1 MTIMAD
7 VKMDDQIDYEA
18 LKKLDIETIP
28 FSKRIE
34 AFYEGTRAL
43 TDLSKQI
50 MIPQLTALIQ
60 PSRKEEIIK
69 GLYYRIYAW
78 MYSLVSLKE
87 IINFQA
93 AASVTR
99 SIFELL
105 LDIKLM
111 IEDKPKNSIAKFD
124 AFIEVEK
131 FRIAKKY
138 VDFKVKNPDLKY
150 VGGSGKEN
158 LVNKKGEEARINNL
172 IVTCWGKD
180 KKGRPMKVVHWTGW
194 KTDKRAQEAGKN
206 YELFYHE
213 QYALLSLYTHAGLIG
228 IQGMKKDGLE
238 AVFGNAHMLATPMFS
253 DATLL
258 VAKELKLMQAIPQ
271 LVDWIQEAKS
281 EVGKIL
287 LDEHIK
293 QLQELKSKKEISQ

>member
-1 MTIMAD
+1 MAD

-93 AASVTR
+93 ASVTR

-158 LVNKKGEEARINNL
+158 LVNKKE
-172 IVTCWGKD
+172 
-180 KKGRPMKVVHWTGW
+180 KK
-194 KTDKRAQEAGKN
+194 
-206 YELFYHE
+206 
-213 QYALLSLYTHAGLIG
+213 
-228 IQGMKKDGLE
+228 LE
-238 AVFGNAHMLATPMFS
+238 
-253 DATLL
+253 
-258 VAKELKLMQAIPQ
+258 
-271 LVDWIQEAKS
+271 
-281 EVGKIL
+281 
-287 LDEHIK
+287 
-293 QLQELKSKKEISQ
+293 